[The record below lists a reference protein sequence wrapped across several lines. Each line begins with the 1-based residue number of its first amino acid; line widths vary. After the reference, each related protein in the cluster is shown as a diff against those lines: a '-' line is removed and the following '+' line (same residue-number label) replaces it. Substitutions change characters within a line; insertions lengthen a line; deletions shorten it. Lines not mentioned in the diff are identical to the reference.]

1 MYTCLSELCNKP
13 ESQNVSLVPVPP
25 LSSMSER
32 FEQFCFENVCIP
44 HFDCKDWDTSYPWSA
59 LGIVPA
65 DEPTRDP
72 IYPPSLSR
80 PQRISVDLRSKRY
93 SYDSVSS
100 GSANE
105 SPLLSETSSRRNS
118 MDVANNKS
126 NRSKDRKRK
135 ARSSIIYKK
144 SGQDICPSVDTNL
157 TATAPASKLNL
168 LSFIFV
174 SAWAWTV
181 GAAASRRR
189 LSSRHRSLKP
199 LQLVS
204 RHCDHPFRP
213 WHLFLMFLW
222 SSPLKPVLDLA
233 GQQAEERSETCGS
246 PSLVALAESLRDHWK
261 SLVDGG
267 FLFALFRFYR
277 LLLGFLFELC
287 TLATPTRLRS
297 SLAL

>member
-1 MYTCLSELCNKP
+1 
-13 ESQNVSLVPVPP
+13 
-25 LSSMSER
+25 MSER

-44 HFDCKDWDTSYPWSA
+44 HFDCKDSDTSYPWSA
-59 LGIVPA
+59 FGIVPPA
-65 DEPTRDP
+65 DESTRNP
-72 IYPPSLSR
+72 IYPPSQPRS
-80 PQRISVDLRSKRY
+80 QRISVDLRSKRY

-100 GSANE
+100 QSSNE
-105 SPLLSETSSRRNS
+105 SPLLSDTSSRRSS
-118 MDVANNKS
+118 MDLAYNKL

-144 SGQDICPSVDTNL
+144 SGHDISPSVDTNL
-157 TATAPASKLNL
+157 AAITPSSKPNL

-189 LSSRHRSLKP
+189 LSSRRRSLKP

-204 RHCDHPFRP
+204 RHCDHPLRP

-222 SSPLKPVLDLA
+222 NSPLKSILVLA
-233 GQQAEERSETCGS
+233 GQQVDGRGETCRS
-246 PSLVALAESLRDHWK
+246 SSLAALAGSLRDHWK
-261 SLVDGG
+261 SLVDEGV
-267 FLFALFRFYR
+267 LFALFRFYR
-277 LLLGFLFELC
+277 LLLAFLFELC
-287 TLATPTRLRS
+287 NFATPTRLRA

>member
-1 MYTCLSELCNKP
+1 
-13 ESQNVSLVPVPP
+13 
-25 LSSMSER
+25 MSER
-32 FEQFCFENVCIP
+32 FEQLCFENVCIP
-44 HFDCKDWDTSYPWSA
+44 HFDCKDSDTPYPWSA
-59 LGIVPA
+59 FGIVTA
-65 DEPTRDP
+65 DESTRDT

-80 PQRISVDLRSKRY
+80 PRRISVDLRFKRY
-93 SYDSVSS
+93 SYDNVSS
-100 GSANE
+100 QPNE
-105 SPLLSETSSRRNS
+105 SPLLSDASSRRSS
-118 MDVANNKS
+118 MDFTMDFTNNQS

-157 TATAPASKLNL
+157 TTSAPATKPNL

-189 LSSRHRSLKP
+189 LSSRRRSLKP

-204 RHCDHPFRP
+204 RHCDHPGPLRP
-213 WHLFLMFLW
+213 WHLLMFLW
-222 SSPLKPVLDLA
+222 SSPLKPILVLA
-233 GQQAEERSETCGS
+233 VQQVDERSEICGS
-246 PSLVALAESLRDHWK
+246 SVSSLPALAGSLRDHWK

-267 FLFALFRFYR
+267 FLFALFRCCR

-287 TLATPTRLRS
+287 TLATPTS
-297 SLAL
+297 SRFSRNADL